1 MANDLGEKERVFI
14 YSDIYCE
21 DAEKLKLLNMIT
33 TKFQFLRPLNTLLDA
48 VILLRRYKVDGLPVV
63 DENEKLRGIFTKA
76 NLFDAL
82 MAQVSLGEPIAT
94 HYTNHVL
101 TLNMNLNYSE
111 VVYIVERSPMGMAV
125 VINDDGKV
133 IGLFTKVDMVMG
145 ALSKE
150 KISNAKLRA
159 IYDGVQNSL
168 VVVNREGLIECVNRY
183 TELTIGC
190 QSEKIFGK
198 KIDEVFP
205 EFNAGKYL
213 MPDFI
218 GSGFQGKVEL
228 KGADMLLNI
237 NPIKTENEIAG
248 LVISFQ
254 NICEVEKY
262 ASELRSVKIMN
273 QTLNTVLEIAYDG
286 IVVVDGEG
294 QITMINGKFAK
305 FMGVDKDKI
314 LHSPVDEVLENT
326 RLHVVAKTGLPEINQ
341 IQVIKGIPYIVSR
354 LPIVEDG
361 KVVGA
366 VGMLTFSHTEELRQ
380 LADKITDIEK
390 NLTSLRSQLFLERQ
404 SNKNYV
410 SVHDIITNNPE
421 MIQLKGQISKVAQ
434 GDSTVLIL
442 GESGTGKELVAR
454 AIHFG
459 SRRKNKPF
467 IKINCAAI
475 PETLLEAEF
484 FGYAPGAFTGAAKN
498 GKPGYFQLADGGTIF
513 LDEIGDMPLS
523 LQGKLLRVIE
533 DMRFEQV
540 GGASTIQVDVRIVA
554 ATNQNLEEKSKLG
567 SFRPDLFYRLNVV
580 CFEQP
585 PLRHRKEDIMPLA
598 YHFIQKYN
606 HKFPGIKEISEQAM
620 FYMQLYSWPGNI
632 RELENAIERAMN
644 FAEGC
649 KVEGE
654 HLPSQVFPNITVP
667 AEVAESKTYL
677 TQEAEYYEIKH
688 RNEREVFAA
697 ALKASG
703 GSKAKA
709 ARMLGI
715 SRSWLYKKIDQLG
728 IR

>member
-1 MANDLGEKERVFI
+1 M
-14 YSDIYCE
+14 
-21 DAEKLKLLNMIT
+21 KLSSMIT
-33 TKFQFLRPLNTLLDA
+33 TKFQFLQPLNTLLDA
-48 VILLRRYKVDGLPVV
+48 IILFRRYKVDGLPVV
-63 DENEKLRGIFTKA
+63 DENEKLKGIFTKA

-82 MAQVSLGEPIAT
+82 MAHVSLDEPIAKHFT
-94 HYTNHVL
+94 THVL

-133 IGLFTKVDMVMG
+133 VGLFTKVDMVMG
-145 ALSKE
+145 ALAKE
-150 KISNAKLRA
+150 EVLTAKLRA
-159 IYDGVQNSL
+159 VYDGVQNGL
-168 VVVNREGLIECVNRY
+168 IVVNKNSLIEFINRY
-183 TELTIGC
+183 AELTIGC
-190 QSEKIFGK
+190 QSEKMYGK
-198 KIDEVFP
+198 QIDEVLP
-205 EFNAGKYL
+205 ELSAGKYL

-218 GSGFQGKVEL
+218 GSEFQGKVDL
-228 KGADMLLNI
+228 KGTDMLLNI

-248 LVISFQ
+248 LVISFH
-254 NICEVEKY
+254 NISEVEKY

-286 IVVVDGEG
+286 IVVVDEEG
-294 QITMINGKFAK
+294 QITMVNGKFAK
-305 FMGVDKDKI
+305 FLGVDQNNI
-314 LHSPVDEVLENT
+314 LNSPVNKVLENT

-366 VGMLTFSHTEELRQ
+366 VGKLTFSHTGELRQ
-380 LADKITDIEK
+380 LADKINDMEK
-390 NLTSLRSQLFLERQ
+390 NFSSLRSQLFSERQ

-421 MIQLKGQISKVAQ
+421 MIQIKDQISKVAQ

-454 AIHFG
+454 AIHSG
-459 SRRKNKPF
+459 SPRRNKPF

-475 PETLLEAEF
+475 PETLLETEF

-523 LQGKLLRVIE
+523 LQGKLLLVIE

-540 GGASTIQVDVRIVA
+540 GGTNTIQVDVRIVA
-554 ATNQNLEEKSKLG
+554 ATNQNLEEKTKLG

-580 CFEQP
+580 CFEQL
-585 PLRHRKEDIMPLA
+585 PLRLRKEDIMPLA

-606 HKFPGIKEISEQAM
+606 HKFPGIKEISQKAM
-620 FYMQLYSWPGNI
+620 FYMQRYSWPGNI

-644 FAEGC
+644 FADGGKIE
-649 KVEGE
+649 VE
-654 HLPSQVFPNITVP
+654 HLPSQIFLNITVP
-667 AEVAESKTYL
+667 AEVTENKTYL
-677 TQEAEYYEIKH
+677 NQQTGYYEIKQKS
-688 RNEREVFAA
+688 EREVFAA

-728 IR
+728 IS